1 MGYTHYWYTRKEIPT
16 DKWKAFTDDCKELL
30 DSDAAE
36 GVVWSKED
44 KIFPYITDEYCTF
57 DGIGNKGHETFSMCR
72 YGGLKQSDGES
83 FDFCKTAHKPYDKYV
98 VDVLILAEKHFGD
111 LIRVRSDGHWPDVKR
126 DREQEQRAARI
137 PSFPIL
143 KRSYYTS
150 EPTELQNHMFDVAFA
165 VESTNNAEDVTNEEI
180 LKALAMRWASLCQEF
195 KDDLHKPYGEAF
207 GYSDSYDVT

>member
-1 MGYTHYWYTRKEIPT
+1 MGYSHYWEIY
-16 DKWKAFTDDCKELL
+16 KELPVEKWEAFKEDCYALL
-30 DSDAAE
+30 DADSAE
-36 GVVWSKED
+36 GIVWSKKD
-44 KIFPYITDEYCTF
+44 KIFPYITDDLIVF
-57 DGIGNKGHETFSMCR
+57 NGIGQNGF
-72 YGGLKQSDGES
+72 ES
-83 FDFCKTAHKPYDKYV
+83 FSFSRNHGRRESDEPEFNFCKTRQKPYDKYV

-207 GYSDSYDVT
+207 GYSDSYDVK

>member
-111 LIRVRSDGHWPDVKR
+111 LIRVKSDGHQPDVKR
-126 DREQEQRAARI
+126 DREHA
-137 PSFPIL
+137 
-143 KRSYYTS
+143 K
-150 EPTELQNHMFDVAFA
+150 LQNHMFDVAFT

-207 GYSDSYDVT
+207 GYSDSYDIK

>member
-36 GVVWSKED
+36 GIVWSKED
-44 KIFPYITDEYCTF
+44 KIFPYITDEYCNF
-57 DGIGNKGHETFSMCR
+57 NGIGDNGHETFAMCR

-111 LIRVRSDGHWPDVKR
+111 LIRVKSDGHWPDVKR
-126 DREQEQRAARI
+126 DREHA
-137 PSFPIL
+137 
-143 KRSYYTS
+143 K
-150 EPTELQNHMFDVAFA
+150 LQNHMFDVAFT
-165 VESTNNAEDVTNEEI
+165 VESTNKAEDVTNEEL

-207 GYSDSYDVT
+207 GYSDSYDVREEVSK